1 MHTIYTLIHTP
12 HAHTHAHYTAGISAV
27 EQIKEVHMTTNGVTL
42 SHKLPQLRAAGL
54 KGLNISL
61 DTLVPAKFEFISRR
75 KGNAFI
81 LGQKTKMTTSHFGAV

>member
-1 MHTIYTLIHTP
+1 MKGLVDMICVHVH
-12 HAHTHAHYTAGISAV
+12 HTHVFYNTAGISAI

-61 DTLVPAKFEFISRR
+61 DTLIPAKFEFISRR
-75 KGNAFI
+75 KGNAP
-81 LGQKTKMTTSHFGAV
+81 